1 LFVSKS
7 GKRNNLSRDAFDLLK
22 FSEAVEQFKFEMD
35 KIRDFFNLINEKL
48 KEGFKSVS
56 QISGDQILD
65 LLSHPITI
73 AILMAISV
81 GSIIFLI
88 CNWNEIALVFEL
100 RRQLG
105 GVEFKRMKDDMSRG
119 PNPGDPDDDSNAPT
133 DFPIPIVSHETV
145 ENKVPVIK
153 GN

>member
-1 LFVSKS
+1 M
-7 GKRNNLSRDAFDLLK
+7 LK
-22 FSEAVEQFKFEMD
+22 FYEAVEQFKFEME
-35 KIRDFFNLINEKL
+35 KIRNFFNLINEKV

-56 QISGDQILD
+56 QISGDQIID

-73 AILMAISV
+73 AILMAISI
-81 GSIIFLI
+81 GSILFLI

-105 GVEFKRMKDDMSRG
+105 SVDFKRMKDDLSRG
-119 PNPGDPDDDSNAPT
+119 PNSGDPDDESNAPT

-145 ENKVPVIK
+145 ENKVPVTK
-153 GN
+153 DN